1 MDNDIS
7 RKEVEEAFRVIKMN
21 PRVLLAFNLIL
32 NSSIRSHYATLKL
45 ATDENELFRSQGA
58 VQALEKIVNH
68 AEKS

>member
-32 NSSIRSHYATLKL
+32 NASIRSHYATLKL
-45 ATDENELFRSQGA
+45 ATDEHELFRSQGA